1 MSDFK
6 QQLARSAEAVE
17 ALLAEILADA
27 PDEVA
32 ADKRLWGAMRHSVM
46 AGGKRLRP
54 GLVLMSAELCGAE
67 RRGALRVGAA
77 IELIH
82 SYSLVHDD
90 LPAMDDDDLR
100 RGQPTVHIAYDEATA
115 ILAGDAML
123 TLAFEIVADPATHKD
138 GATRAAVV
146 LAMAR
151 AAGAGGMV
159 GGQMR
164 DLAAEAEPLT
174 RITDILA
181 LQEHKTGALIE
192 FSCIAGALLGGAD
205 ADQIRAL
212 ERFGHALGLIFQ
224 ITDDLLDVEGNA
236 AEMGKAVGKDADR
249 GKGTLVG
256 LMGIDG
262 ARSEAR
268 RLAENASKALEI
280 FGARANLLRSVS
292 DFVLDRRN

>member
-6 QQLARSAEAVE
+6 LELARSAEAVE
-17 ALLAEILADA
+17 ALLAEILTDTPDA
-27 PDEVA
+27 VA

-54 GLVLMSAELCGAE
+54 GLVMMSAELCGAD
-67 RRGALRVGAA
+67 RQGALRVGAA

-123 TLAFEIVADPATHKD
+123 TLAFEIVADPATHAD
-138 GATRAAVV
+138 GGVRAAIISA
-146 LAMAR
+146 LAQ
-151 AAGAGGMV
+151 AAGANGMV
-159 GGQMR
+159 GGQIR
-164 DLAAEAEPLT
+164 DLAAEAEPLSQAA
-174 RITDILA
+174 DILA
-181 LQEHKTGALIE
+181 LQERKTGALIE
-192 FSCIAGALLGGAD
+192 FSCIAGPLLAD
-205 ADQIRAL
+205 AGVDQVQAL
-212 ERFGHALGLIFQ
+212 KRFGHALGLIFQ
-224 ITDDLLDVEGNA
+224 ITDDLLDVEGSA

-256 LMGIDG
+256 LMGLDG
-262 ARSEAR
+262 ARAEAR
-268 RLAENASKALEI
+268 KLSQEASSALET
-280 FGARANLLRSVS
+280 FGEAANLLKTVT